1 MLIELSKKRSRRIQ
15 FAFFLSAAVLLLVCI
30 VSIIIL
36 GRRAGDGA
44 WNATEELSTVYLEE
58 ISARVLINLETS
70 IDNNFAKLWTIT
82 QSIQAEDLEDEESFE
97 SFIAEM
103 KEHNQFDFLVFID
116 DAGMYHSLAGTRPAA
131 SKISFLAKLLQGET
145 NLVSYDEAI
154 WGDNMVLL
162 GSAMK
167 PVNYGENRLVA
178 VVAGISNANFS
189 SQLTYQRESNQTNIS
204 IIAADGSYI
213 VQNHYNQNM
222 PISTNIF
229 SRMEKYARLEEPTD
243 LEQMKENLL
252 KGRTGIMAYTI
263 QDEYRF
269 IYYAPVRT
277 TGWFIVIE
285 IPYGMIGGLIDDMNG
300 TTIMASALIIVLMM
314 VVFAGIFVYMRR
326 NEKALV
332 EMNKAAKA
340 AQQRAESASLAK
352 SEFMGRMSHE
362 IRTPMNG
369 IIGMCTIAR
378 KNLDNPEIADESLRK
393 IASSSK
399 HLMLIIKDILDFSE
413 MERGDIKVNK
423 EEFDF
428 RIFLEGISDI
438 CYAQAMD
445 KKIDF
450 ETIIEKETDERFVG
464 DATRL
469 NQVLMNLLRNA
480 VKFTASGGKIRLRV
494 STRERTEDLTWM
506 RFQVIDTGCGIKP
519 EDYDKIFESFEQAD
533 RSIATRFG
541 GIGLGLSI
549 VKRSV
554 ELMGGRVSVDSVIDK
569 GSTFTVDVPLGRTE
583 QRQRKTFENLR
594 VLVAE
599 DEPDNVVYVKELL
612 EHMGVAL
619 VDIATKG
626 PFAVELIRQAGKA
639 GQEYDVC
646 LIKQNLSKWN
656 GEDAAEAIRSIGG
669 KDTTAIY
676 LYTYDMVEAEANAQK
691 TGANGTLQMP
701 LFASTIEEVLETA
714 QGHLK
719 RLQGSGTEE
728 AEKSTAPKK
737 STASKKSTAPD
748 VFDFTGKRI
757 LLAEDSEMNRIIV
770 RSLIGKVTGAVIEE
784 AEDGQKAVEMFT
796 DSPVDYYDLILMDL
810 MMPNMD
816 GYEATRA
823 IRALERPDAQR
834 IPIFAV
840 TANAFPED
848 VEKCLATGMNT
859 HIAKPLNAEEVYKK
873 MAQVLC

>member
-1 MLIELSKKRSRRIQ
+1 MIEVSKKRSQRIQ
-15 FAFFLSAAVLLLVCI
+15 FAFFLSVTVLLLVCI
-30 VSIIIL
+30 VSFTML
-36 GRRAGDGA
+36 GRRAGDGT
-44 WNATEELSTVYLEE
+44 WEATEELSEVYLEE
-58 ISARVLINLETS
+58 ISARVLINLESS
-70 IDNNFAKLWTIT
+70 IDNNFEKLWTIT
-82 QSIQAEDLEDEESFE
+82 KSIQAENLEDEEGFE

-103 KEHNQFDFLVFID
+103 EEHNQFDYLVFID

-131 SKISFLAKLLQGET
+131 SKISFLAKLLQGER
-145 NLVSYDEAI
+145 NLVSYNEAI

-167 PVNYGENRLVA
+167 PVDYGENRLVA
-178 VVAGISNANFS
+178 VVAGISNENFS
-189 SQLTYQRESNQTNIS
+189 SQLTYQQESNQTDIS
-204 IIAADGSYI
+204 VIAADGSYI
-213 VQNHYNQNM
+213 IQNHYNQDM
-222 PISTNIF
+222 PVSTNIF
-229 SRMEKYARLEEPTD
+229 SKMEKYAHLEDSTA
-243 LEQMKENLL
+243 LVQMKENLAQ
-252 KGRTGIMAYTI
+252 GRTGMIAYTI

-269 IYYAPVRT
+269 IYYAPVRNT
-277 TGWFIVIE
+277 DWFILIE

-300 TTIMASALIIVLMM
+300 TTMKVSALIIVLMM
-314 VVFAGIFVYMRR
+314 LVFAGFFIYMRR

-369 IIGMCTIAR
+369 IMGMCTIAR
-378 KNLDNPEIADESLRK
+378 KNLNNPEMAEESLRK

-399 HLMLIIKDILDFSE
+399 HLMLLIKDILDFSE
-413 MERGDIKVNK
+413 IERGNIKVNQ

-428 RIFLEGISDI
+428 RVFLEGISDI

-445 KKIDF
+445 KQIDF
-450 ETIIEKETDERFVG
+450 ETIIEKETDEKFVG
-464 DATRL
+464 DAAKL

-480 VKFTASGGKIRLRV
+480 LKFTPSGGKIRLKV
-494 STRERTEDLTWM
+494 SARERAENLTWM
-506 RFQVIDTGCGIKP
+506 RFQVIDTGCGIRQ
-519 EDYDKIFESFEQAD
+519 EDFGKIFESFEQAD
-533 RSIATRFG
+533 KSIATRYG

-549 VKRSV
+549 VKQSV
-554 ELMGGRVSVDSVIDK
+554 ELMGGRVSVDSVVDE

-599 DEPDNVVYVKELL
+599 DEPDNAAYVKKLL
-612 EHMGVAL
+612 EHMKVAL
-619 VDIATKG
+619 IDIAVNGTQ
-626 PFAVELIRQAGKA
+626 AVELVRQAGKA
-639 GQEYDVC
+639 GREYDVC
-646 LIKQNLSKWN
+646 LLKQPD
-656 GEDAAEAIRSIGG
+656 GEDAAEKIRRIAG

-676 LYTYDMVEAEANAQK
+676 LYTYDVVGVEVNVQKAE
-691 TGANGTLQMP
+691 ANGTLQMP
-701 LFASTIEEVLETA
+701 LFASSIEEALETV

-719 RLQGSGTEE
+719 RRQESDTTE
-728 AEKSTAPKK
+728 ADDF
-737 STASKKSTAPD
+737 ASPD

-757 LLAEDSEMNRIIV
+757 LLAEDSAMNRLIV
-770 RSLIGKVTGAVIEE
+770 HSLVGEVTGAIIEE
-784 AEDGQKAVEMFT
+784 AEDGLKAVEMFT
-796 DSPVDYYDLILMDL
+796 GSPVNYYDLILMDL

-816 GYEATRA
+816 GYEATRT
-823 IRALERPDAQR
+823 IRALERPDAER

-859 HIAKPLNAEEVYKK
+859 HIAKPLDTTEVYRK
-873 MAQVLC
+873 MAQVLR